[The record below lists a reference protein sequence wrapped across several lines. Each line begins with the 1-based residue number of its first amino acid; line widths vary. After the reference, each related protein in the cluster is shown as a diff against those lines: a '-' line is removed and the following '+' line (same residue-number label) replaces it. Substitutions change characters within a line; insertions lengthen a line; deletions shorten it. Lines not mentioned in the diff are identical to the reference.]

1 MSVNVTRRR
10 HLALAVAV
18 VVCLSLVPP
27 ALAESRSAG
36 LERSVVHEINSVR
49 RAHGVGPLVL
59 SAKLSA
65 AARQHTREMGSAGYF
80 EHESADHSA
89 FSKRLER
96 FYPWR
101 GCDWKVGENLLYQSP
116 DVSPGEVVRMW
127 LDSPEHRS
135 NLLSPSWREVGVA
148 AIHFD
153 SAPGTYAGQ
162 SVTIVTADFGARR
175 CRSVPPGRGEDQGEV
190 VRLLPL
196 RSS

>member
-1 MSVNVTRRR
+1 MPLYVTRGR
-10 HLALAVAV
+10 HLALALAFAAVALSV
-18 VVCLSLVPP
+18 VPA
-27 ALAESRSAG
+27 ALAEGGSAG
-36 LERSVVHEINSVR
+36 LSQGIVQQINSVR
-49 RAHGVGPLVL
+49 RAHGVKPLVL

-65 AARQHTREMGSAGYF
+65 AALQHTREMGSAGYF
-80 EHESADHSA
+80 EHESADRSA

-127 LDSPEHRS
+127 LESPKHRS
-135 NLLSPSWREVGVA
+135 NMLSPAWREVGVA

-153 SAPGTYAGQ
+153 AAPGTYAGQ

-175 CRSVPPGRGEDQGEV
+175 C
-190 VRLLPL
+190 L
-196 RSS
+196 R